1 MAKRFR
7 TVWSS
12 LVQFVGSP
20 TDGRHPGKTNVDK
33 LKDVLCLIGIQFL
46 LLIPASMIV
55 GLLEEFGNLNLPD
68 HKLEEFFQDAGPA
81 MMILMGVILAP
92 LLEELIFRTFI
103 TLRRFY
109 PLLFFIASGNRK
121 NQNLRIR
128 KVFGIW
134 KILFPVLVYVSAVLF
149 GYVHVFNFEDDISL
163 WKAPFAVLPQLIL
176 GFTLAFTR
184 VRYGLV
190 WSMLNHAIWNLIP
203 ISILIAF
210 PDIAK

>member
-20 TDGRHPGKTNVDK
+20 TDGRYLGKTNVDK

-134 KILFPVLVYVSAVLF
+134 KTLFPVLVYVSAVLF